1 MAWRAPR
8 STSNGPSPSRR
19 ARSSACSSR
28 TRRPSRWR
36 GRTGPSSPGCCS
48 RGSAPTPSPT
58 GRTASPTCSRSAEPS
73 SSSPMPKTCSSDA
86 GPPFGVSGARR
97 VCEDCRPRFP
107 SKENDVR
114 KLVLAIA
121 LALVAPLASAQE
133 VTIKLGTLAPNGSTW
148 HSLLKEMGD
157 RWAEASGGRVKLRI
171 YPGGTQGSEGDM
183 VRKMAVGQ
191 LQAAAITSVGMHDIA
206 KEPQALSVPGMIT
219 SEAEFAAVFPKVE
232 AQLGRVLTAKGYV
245 PLHWSQIGF
254 IRIFCVEAWNVAGF
268 RPVVLSSTDVVPSLQ
283 TGMINCIAQ
292 VPLYM
297 LTARLFERA
306 NHMMD
311 VPWGYLIGATL
322 VRKETWDRV
331 PADLRPK
338 LLAIARELGARVD
351 AEVRKLND
359 DAVAAMKKQ
368 GLQVVEVN
376 PGPWRA
382 AAEKAWPVIRGK
394 VVSAAFFDE
403 VLKARDGYRA
413 THAEK

>member
-1 MAWRAPR
+1 
-8 STSNGPSPSRR
+8 
-19 ARSSACSSR
+19 
-28 TRRPSRWR
+28 
-36 GRTGPSSPGCCS
+36 
-48 RGSAPTPSPT
+48 
-58 GRTASPTCSRSAEPS
+58 
-73 SSSPMPKTCSSDA
+73 
-86 GPPFGVSGARR
+86 
-97 VCEDCRPRFP
+97 
-107 SKENDVR
+107 VR

-254 IRIFCVEAWNVAGF
+254 IRIFCAKAYRTPAEMTDAKMFAWDGDPASVEAWNVAGF

>member
-1 MAWRAPR
+1 M
-8 STSNGPSPSRR
+8 
-19 ARSSACSSR
+19 
-28 TRRPSRWR
+28 
-36 GRTGPSSPGCCS
+36 
-48 RGSAPTPSPT
+48 
-58 GRTASPTCSRSAEPS
+58 
-73 SSSPMPKTCSSDA
+73 
-86 GPPFGVSGARR
+86 
-97 VCEDCRPRFP
+97 
-107 SKENDVR
+107 R
-114 KLVLAIA
+114 KLALGLA
-121 LALVAPLASAQE
+121 LALAAPIASAQE
-133 VTIKLGTLAPNGSTW
+133 VVVKLGTLAPNGSTW
-148 HSLLKEMGD
+148 HNLLKEMGE

-171 YPGGTQGSEGDM
+171 YAGGTQGSEGDM

-191 LQAAAITSVGMHDIA
+191 LQAAAITNVGMHDIA
-206 KEPQALSVPGMIT
+206 KEPQALSVPGMIG

-232 AQLGRVLTAKGYV
+232 PQLGQFLASKGYV
-245 PLHWSQIGF
+245 PLHWSQVGF
-254 IRIFCVEAWNVAGF
+254 IRIFCAKAYQTPADMTDAKMFAWDGDPASVEAWKVAGF

-322 VRKETWDRV
+322 VRKETWDKV

-338 LLAIARELGARVD
+338 LLAIAHELGARVD

-359 DAVAAMKKQ
+359 DAIAAMKTQ
-368 GLQVVEVN
+368 GLQVVKVD

-394 VVSAAFFDE
+394 VVPAPFFDD
-403 VLKARDGYRA
+403 VLKARDAYRSA
-413 THAEK
+413 QAGRKK